1 MGRILIAED
10 DADVRLFLT
19 QLLVE
24 EGHEVAAAGDGA
36 AALERIRTN
45 PPDMLI
51 LDLMMPEVDGYQVLQ
66 ELQDMGVLGVRTI
79 VVSASGD
86 EADVERSLA
95 LGACQHIVKPFDPNE
110 LLNEVA
116 SFLQLSPEEI
126 HARQEDERDRAH
138 LLSQLESLFG
148 SD

>member
-10 DADVRLFLT
+10 EASVRRLLSH
-19 QLLVE
+19 LLVE
-24 EGHEVAAAGDGA
+24 EGHEVAVARDGA
-36 AALERIRTN
+36 AALQRLRAN

-51 LDLMMPEVDGYQVLQ
+51 LDLMMPEVDGYQVLE
-66 ELQDMGVLGVRTI
+66 ELQEMGVLGIRTI
-79 VVSASGD
+79 VVSARGG

-95 LGACQHIVKPFDPNE
+95 LGACHHMVKPFDPDE
-110 LLNEVA
+110 FLREVD

-126 HARQEDERDRAH
+126 HERQEDERDRAH

-148 SD
+148 PD

>member
-1 MGRILIAED
+1 MGRILVAED
-10 DADVRLFLT
+10 DADVRQLLT
-19 QLLVE
+19 HLLVE
-24 EGHEVAAAGDGA
+24 EGHEVAVARDGA
-36 AALERIRTN
+36 AALERLRVS

-51 LDLMMPEVDGYQVLQ
+51 LDLMMPEVDGYQVLE
-66 ELQDMGVLGVRTI
+66 ELQEMGVLGVRTI
-79 VVSASGD
+79 VVSARGG

-95 LGACQHIVKPFDPNE
+95 LGACHHIVKPFDPDE
-110 LLNEVA
+110 LLNEVE

-126 HARQEDERDRAH
+126 QERQEDERDRAH

>member
-10 DADVRLFLT
+10 DADVRRLLT
-19 QLLVE
+19 NLLVE
-24 EGHEVAAAGDGA
+24 EGHEVAVARDGA
-36 AALERIRTN
+36 AALQRLRAN

-51 LDLMMPEVDGYQVLQ
+51 LDLMMPEVDGFQVLE

-79 VVSASGD
+79 VVSARGD
-86 EADVERSLA
+86 EAEVERSLA
-95 LGACQHIVKPFDPNE
+95 LGACHHIVKPFDPDE
-110 LLNEVA
+110 LLNEVD